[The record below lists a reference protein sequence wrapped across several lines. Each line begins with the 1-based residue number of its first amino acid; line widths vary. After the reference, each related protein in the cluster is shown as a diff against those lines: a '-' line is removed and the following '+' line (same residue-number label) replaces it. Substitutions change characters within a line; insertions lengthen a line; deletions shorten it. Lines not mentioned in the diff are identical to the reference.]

1 MGAFAGHKGAGWSCQ
16 LDAMGSLAATAGG
29 DFIVQVWDAVTGQS
43 LHQTVDFLPLSHH
56 LEMSGHEGILKFCDL
71 TEPKKAPAGT
81 VQSAKEKITIDKC
94 TWLSDAVI
102 LVGCADSKVRF
113 W

>member
-56 LEMSGHEGILKFCDL
+56 LEMSRHEGILQICDL

-81 VQSAKEKITIDKC
+81 VQSAK
-94 TWLSDAVI
+94 
-102 LVGCADSKVRF
+102 
-113 W
+113 